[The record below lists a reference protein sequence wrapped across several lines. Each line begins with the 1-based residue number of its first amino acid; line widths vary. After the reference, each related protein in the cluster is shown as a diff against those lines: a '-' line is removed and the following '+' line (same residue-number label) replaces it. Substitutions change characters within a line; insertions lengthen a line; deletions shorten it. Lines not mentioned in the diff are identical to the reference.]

1 MSISG
6 LRKVIKENE
15 LYNNFIFP
23 FGNSIIFTNKQ
34 ILVRDDPNLI
44 EYFGNFLLSKLIKDG
59 SACNLGVE
67 GSKIKFLGEK
77 QPPDRES
84 VKSYLEADI
93 TNIILLD
100 PTKKLRVQKGE
111 IETYELPKDGVVT
124 SVVNRLYFDYLTSV
138 GYDQVGVTSV
148 EKYHPIYCIQKDI
161 IRSVCMSIG
170 P

>member
-1 MSISG
+1 MSQNQVYIQDLGSYIG
-6 LRKVIKENE
+6 QEITLKGWV
-15 LYNNFIFP
+15 YNTR
-23 FGNSIIFTNKQ
+23 S
-34 ILVRDDPNLI
+34 
-44 EYFGNFLLSKLIKDG
+44 S
-59 SACNLGVE
+59 